1 MVPIIA
7 NESVQRGRTSI
18 KHCMFLLTVQKGFI
32 QGLRGLMSFFSTIKC
47 Y

>member
-18 KHCMFLLTVQKGFI
+18 KHCMFLPTVPKKEVYAGAEGAQV
-32 QGLRGLMSFFSTIKC
+32 LL
-47 Y
+47 